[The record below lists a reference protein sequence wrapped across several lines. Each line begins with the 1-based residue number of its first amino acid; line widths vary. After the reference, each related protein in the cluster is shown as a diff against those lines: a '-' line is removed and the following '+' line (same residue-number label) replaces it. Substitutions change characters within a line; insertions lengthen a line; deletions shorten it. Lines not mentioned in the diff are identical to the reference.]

1 MFENTALRVILGDF
15 KQYGDFI
22 NYVNHGKVDLQ
33 YFYVF

>member
-1 MFENTALRVILGDF
+1 MFENTALLGDF